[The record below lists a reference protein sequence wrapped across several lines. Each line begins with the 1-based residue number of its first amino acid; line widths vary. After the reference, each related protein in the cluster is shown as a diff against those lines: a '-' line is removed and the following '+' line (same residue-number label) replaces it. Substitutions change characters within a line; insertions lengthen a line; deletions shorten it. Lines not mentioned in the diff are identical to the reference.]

1 MQVGSLPGGLGGGP
15 GGRCV
20 VVRGTLCRDVELQVQ
35 TDATLGGRS
44 GGAVDRLPTYLGESS
59 GEETMLTV

>member
-20 VVRGTLCRDVELQVQ
+20 EVRGALCCDVELQVQ
-35 TDATLGGRS
+35 TDATLGGGV
-44 GGAVDRLPTYLGESS
+44 GGPWTDYQPTWGRAQ
-59 GEETMLTV
+59 VKRHC